1 MICGAL
7 QTLNEDAFEDV
18 AGSESQRQS
27 PTNGITGELYF
38 QHLTPIRESSEFGG
52 SPPHKST
59 QYSDFFEHN
68 FFNVNHQPSNEPIP
82 TVIMMPQYASNVDD
96 TKL

>member
-18 AGSESQRQS
+18 AGSESQRPS
-27 PTNGITGELYF
+27 PTSGITGELFF

-52 SPPHKST
+52 SPPHKTT
-59 QYSDFFEHN
+59 QYSDFFEQN
-68 FFNVNHQPSNEPIP
+68 YFNVNQSNEPTP
-82 TVIMMPQYASNVDD
+82 TVILMPQYSSNVDD